1 MKTTQACF
9 RLWTAVPIA
18 ILLAVNIASHG
29 QSADP
34 ANEVM
39 PIKFENVPIT
49 TAIESLARLA
59 RINYLLDSKFS
70 NSFFKANGTAVP
82 EPTITTN
89 WTGMTAR
96 QMLAE
101 LLKEN
106 GLFLVEDPVTSIAEI
121 SRTNRIT
128 NPVDA
133 KLLGSDTNQ
142 VTPIVFQDVPI
153 DTALDTLI
161 RLAHIDVTLDPKVSG
176 YVDPVSYKLHTQ
188 PTTSIRWEN
197 VTARQAIIAL
207 CENYDL
213 IIVKNAATGTVQIK
227 LKE

>member
-9 RLWTAVPIA
+9 RLWAAVSIT
-18 ILLAVNIASHG
+18 ILLAVNVTTHG
-29 QSADP
+29 QSADA
-34 ANEVM
+34 ANAIT
-39 PIKFENVPIT
+39 PIRFENVPIT

-59 RINYLLDSKFS
+59 RINYLLDPKFS
-70 NSFFKANGTAVP
+70 NSFFKADGTAVL

-89 WTGMTAR
+89 WTGMTAK

-142 VTPIVFQDVPI
+142 VTPIRFQDVPI

-161 RLAHIDVTLDPKVSG
+161 RLGHLDVTLDPKVA
-176 YVDPVSYKLHTQ
+176 VNFDPISHMIHPQ
-188 PTTSIRWEN
+188 PTVSIYWVN

>member
-18 ILLAVNIASHG
+18 ILLVVNVTTHG
-29 QSADP
+29 QSADD
-34 ANEVM
+34 ANAIT
-39 PIKFENVPIT
+39 PIRFENVPIT

-59 RINYLLDSKFS
+59 RINYLLDPKFS
-70 NSFFKANGTAVP
+70 NSFFKADGTAVL

-89 WTGMTAR
+89 WTGMTAK

-106 GLFLVEDPVTSIAEI
+106 GLFLVEDPVTAIAEI

-142 VTPIVFQDVPI
+142 VTSIVFQDASLDI
-153 DTALDTLI
+153 ALNTLI
-161 RLAHIDVTLDPKVSG
+161 RLAHIDVTLDPKV
-176 YVDPVSYKLHTQ
+176 VFDPISHMIHPQ
-188 PTTSIRWEN
+188 PTVSIRWEN

-213 IIVKNAATGTVQIK
+213 VIVKDAATGAVQIK